1 MQVGDL
7 VTIYYVD
14 HTLNARSEVV
24 DKCGL
29 LIETVGHKA
38 SVLVDDEIENW
49 DISDL
54 LKMRGY
60 KNESL

>member
-14 HTLNARSEVV
+14 HTLNARSKVV

>member
-1 MQVGDL
+1 M
-7 VTIYYVD
+7 D
-14 HTLNARSEVV
+14 HTLNGRSEVI

>member
-14 HTLNARSEVV
+14 HTSNGRSEVV

-29 LIETVGHKA
+29 LVETVGHKA
-38 SVLVDDEIENW
+38 TVLVDDEIENW

-54 LKMRGY
+54 QKMRKY
-60 KNESL
+60 KNGTL

>member
-7 VTIYYVD
+7 VTIYYV
-14 HTLNARSEVV
+14 HHAPNGGSEVV

-29 LIETVGHKA
+29 LIETAGHKA
-38 SVLVDDEIENW
+38 TVLVDDEIENW

-54 LKMRGY
+54 LKMREY
-60 KNESL
+60 KNETL

>member
-14 HTLNARSEVV
+14 HTSNGRSELV

-29 LIETVGHKA
+29 LVETVGHKA

>member
-14 HTLNARSEVV
+14 HTSNGRSEVV